1 MKLKAAQSCPTLR
14 PLGLRPAK
22 FLCPWVS
29 PGKNTAVGGRSL
41 LQGIFPTHRLNPG
54 LPHCRRNPYPLSYQ
68 GGPLTTRRPN
78 NFRAN
83 RLHLNSSILWVEAKA
98 DRKDR
103 ATTQIQVS
111 RFLIHQHITF
121 SGKSTLGKGVRN
133 KEGKLF
139 KSHLLFS
146 RQFLAIRGAS
156 GSVLSQLSMA
166 L

>member
-1 MKLKAAQSCPTLR
+1 MSNSETPWAEACQV
-14 PLGLRPAK
+14 PLSTEFSRQEYCSGWP
-22 FLCPWVS
+22 FPS
-29 PGKNTAVGGRSL
+29 PGDFPNPQIEPRSPALQAEFLPSELPGRPFNHEETRQFQSQQVTLEL
-41 LQGIFPTHRLNPG
+41 L
-54 LPHCRRNPYPLSYQ
+54 
-68 GGPLTTRRPN
+68 
-78 NFRAN
+78 
-83 RLHLNSSILWVEAKA
+83 ILWVEAKA

-103 ATTQIQVS
+103 AMTQIQVS